1 MRDLSLLVTHV
12 NKSIERTASGNWI
25 ETGRQSDLNRERKGA
40 RLDHWVQL
48 QADLPDLTDLEK
60 AELKRQIG
68 ME

>member
-12 NKSIERTASGNWI
+12 NKSIERTASKNWI
-25 ETGRQSDLNRERKGA
+25 ETGRQSNLDRERRGA

-48 QADLPDLTDLEK
+48 QADLDLTDPEK

-68 ME
+68 VE